1 MSEEISRIVL
11 ALDASVETGTAI
23 GLAVRLAA
31 RAATPLHVVFVEDEE
46 LLCLVGLPIGREVVH
61 GGDAGALT
69 TEQME
74 LHLRAAAMR
83 AEQDVREAV
92 RSHAVEYSF
101 EVVRGAAGAVFS
113 AASDQDLIIAGA
125 LARPVAGYFRLASR
139 WLAVLEQTPRPLLLT
154 REVRHKTGGVTVLV
168 HDRSLGSAR
177 LLRAAAQIAKLVSEP
192 MTVVCPPTLANAK
205 DFGEWLDEQV
215 SPATVEVRIE
225 AASEP
230 AALHQQLVRSN
241 SGMLAVEA
249 AGAEGQRLKEFA
261 ESFAGNLLV
270 VP

>member
-1 MSEEISRIVL
+1 MSAEISRVVL
-11 ALDASVETGTAI
+11 ALDASVEPRTAI

-31 RAATPLHVVFVEDEE
+31 RAATPLRVVFVEDED

-61 GGDAGALT
+61 GGGASALT

-113 AASDQDLIIAGA
+113 AASERDLIIASA

-154 REVRHKTGGVTVLV
+154 KEAWHKTGGVTVLV
-168 HDRSLGSAR
+168 RDRSPGSAR
-177 LLRAAAQIAKLVSEP
+177 LLQAAAPIAKLDSEP
-192 MTVVCPPTLANAK
+192 MRVVCPPTLANAK
-205 DFGEWLDEQV
+205 DFTEWLDEQV
-215 SPATVEVRIE
+215 SSSTVQVQLE

-230 AALHQQLVRSN
+230 AALDRQLVGSN
-241 SGMLAVEA
+241 SGTLAVA
-249 AGAEGQRLKEFA
+249 AAAAEGQRLKEFA
-261 ESFAGNLLV
+261 ESFAGNLLI